1 MLIHNLTFNTISL
14 QHFRKM
20 RTFLSLCRWQKT
32 HNKAAKTWKP
42 QNTAVHQVTIQNP
55 TGEVYEFTP
64 PPAPLPNQR
73 LLANWRT
80 ENKAVVLN
88 KKSAIDG
95 IWKGGQSVWE
105 GRGSWTCSAV
115 KLISQTR
122 GWKASLLGG
131 SSHPGVDGVSLSY
144 HMCFSHFSVILTLW
158 WTTAQMVRICSNYE
172 G

>member
-1 MLIHNLTFNTISL
+1 MKTSEHGSAPSHNTKPNGWGIRIH
-14 QHFRKM
+14 
-20 RTFLSLCRWQKT
+20 
-32 HNKAAKTWKP
+32 
-42 QNTAVHQVTIQNP
+42 
-55 TGEVYEFTP
+55 P
-64 PPAPLPNQR
+64 PPPQTKGCLQTEE
-73 LLANWRT
+73 LRT
-80 ENKAVVLN
+80 RQLYLT
-88 KKSAIDG
+88 KKKCYRWNMKRG
-95 IWKGGQSVWE
+95 RECLE
-105 GRGSWTCSAV
+105 GRGSWTSSAV